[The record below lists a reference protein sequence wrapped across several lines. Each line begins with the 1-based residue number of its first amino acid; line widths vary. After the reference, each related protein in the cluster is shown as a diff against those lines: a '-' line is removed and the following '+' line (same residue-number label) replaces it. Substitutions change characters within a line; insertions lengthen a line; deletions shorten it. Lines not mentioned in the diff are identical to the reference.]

1 MEVEKNHFV
10 FKIPIETAQFLF
22 SSLGAFTTTVLY
34 LLSGVVL
41 DRILGNYAL
50 ANFIALLIA
59 IITGYIIQ
67 KGAFTLHHPPSK
79 KDSQIK
85 DNQYTTKFS
94 RYLISE
100 IFGLIVHQ
108 AIFLQL
114 LRLPVRFPIAIQNT
128 LLRIGCSS
136 IVFVI
141 LFILRKYW
149 VFV

>member
-1 MEVEKNHFV
+1 MMKF
-10 FKIPIETAQFLF
+10 A
-22 SSLGAFTTTVLY
+22 
-34 LLSGVVL
+34 
-41 DRILGNYAL
+41 
-50 ANFIALLIA
+50 
-59 IITGYIIQ
+59 
-67 KGAFTLHHPPSK
+67 
-79 KDSQIK
+79 
-85 DNQYTTKFS
+85 YTTKFS